1 MKRAATIR
9 MTLML
14 LAAAWAGGAEIID
27 RIAVSVGNRAITTS
41 DLDREIRVTAF
52 LNGTKPDF
60 SQASR
65 EATANRLIEQKLIQ
79 LELESNRY
87 EIPDA
92 GQVQPLFEKFKKDHY
107 RSEEEFRASLKEY
120 GLTEEDVKAHLL
132 WQRTLL
138 LFIDTRFR
146 PAVEVSEKDIAEYF
160 EKEVVPTV
168 RTATPGQSTTLA
180 DFRDRIEETLTGKR
194 VDEQMNKWLEEARRR
209 TRIQFQL
216 EVLR

>member
-1 MKRAATIR
+1 

-14 LAAAWAGGAEIID
+14 LAAAWTSSAEIID

-60 SQASR
+60 STAGR

-87 EIPDA
+87 QTPDA
-92 GQVQPLFEKFKKDHY
+92 GEVQPVLEKFKKDHY
-107 RSEEEFRASLKEY
+107 PNEEEFRAALTQY
-120 GLTEEDVKAHLL
+120 GLTEQDVRDQLL
-132 WQRTLL
+132 WQRALL
-138 LFIDTRFR
+138 LFIDARFR
-146 PAVEVSEKDIAEYF
+146 PAVEVSDKDIAEYF
-160 EKEVVPTV
+160 EKEVAPAV
-168 RTATPGQSTTLA
+168 RAATPGKSVTLA

-194 VDEQMNKWLEEARRR
+194 VDEQMNKWLEEGRRR
-209 TRIQFQL
+209 TQIRFHL
-216 EVLR
+216 EVFQ